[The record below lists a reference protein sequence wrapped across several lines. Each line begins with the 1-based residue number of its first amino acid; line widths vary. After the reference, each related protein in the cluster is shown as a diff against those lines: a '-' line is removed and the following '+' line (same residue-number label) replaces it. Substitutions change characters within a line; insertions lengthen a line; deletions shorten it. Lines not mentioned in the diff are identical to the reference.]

1 MDDAI
6 YNKDGTTDESIKFKI
21 RIYNLLKQLSGL
33 QMLSVSDELE
43 MMNYLKT
50 NNFVSKKTFM
60 IKILVQLKGKK
71 INQRVLDKLA
81 EDNYMKYMTCDIIA
95 RYLITLQTS
104 KNIYQIKNNLTN
116 SNYIGWPL
124 INSDKDD
131 LSGVN
136 MMLVFINQI
145 SLNETFS
152 YLNSGSGGLSG
163 LKKLLMDR
171 ISNMVDTDSF
181 IRNKLET
188 SLDKK
193 YNDIEFLMEQ
203 KTNITNYWL
212 QFRPPLEKANLT
224 WNPTKELSM
233 DIIKNFTGKIIHE
246 ITDYANQ
253 NIYYC
258 GQKIINQLF
267 LTMKNER
274 PTRGYIGSIAN
285 TCLPIDISE
294 LNKTKITSDDNDL
307 NSMMD
312 KKLYKLSEIEKQK
325 TISKIEKNSSTVNYM
340 DYINSKI
347 NFYSQIDK
355 SGNIDNSIKTIEKYN
370 NILQKLHYKISQ
382 EKCKIIYPFKENY
395 NQSKI
400 NINMSDEEL
409 SIFFLQYIDSGIYK
423 GNFHLFDNFGRCLY
437 TNQLKEDVV
446 NMTYNQAE
454 FEKLLKYVNKKN
466 VLQSNEKTENK
477 NVNIDKTKYY
487 SSVSVIRFMNI
498 LELLIDNNS
507 NMINNKNKKNIKK
520 IENHVI
526 DAIEIKL
533 ITELEYSLQ
542 FSHEFEAI
550 IIDLETLDKLFTKLQ
565 ELKDEIKIQ
574 MDKKNNLVL
583 FLEVCFNKALLV
595 CINLIH
601 ELFAKY
607 LNVLLLPKQDR
618 DNSKK
623 ELFKILSDL
632 DQQIQNNTA
641 DVSEVLANDK
651 EEESSLEN
659 TIISIG
665 NLSGLNRDYKSF

>member
-1 MDDAI
+1 
-6 YNKDGTTDESIKFKI
+6 
-21 RIYNLLKQLSGL
+21 
-33 QMLSVSDELE
+33 
-43 MMNYLKT
+43 KT
-50 NNFVSKKTFM
+50 
-60 IKILVQLKGKK
+60 
-71 INQRVLDKLA
+71 
-81 EDNYMKYMTCDIIA
+81 
-95 RYLITLQTS
+95 
-104 KNIYQIKNNLTN
+104 
-116 SNYIGWPL
+116 
-124 INSDKDD
+124 
-131 LSGVN
+131 
-136 MMLVFINQI
+136 
-145 SLNETFS
+145 
-152 YLNSGSGGLSG
+152 
-163 LKKLLMDR
+163 
-171 ISNMVDTDSF
+171 
-181 IRNKLET
+181 
-188 SLDKK
+188 
-193 YNDIEFLMEQ
+193 
-203 KTNITNYWL
+203 
-212 QFRPPLEKANLT
+212 
-224 WNPTKELSM
+224 
-233 DIIKNFTGKIIHE
+233 
-246 ITDYANQ
+246 
-253 NIYYC
+253 
-258 GQKIINQLF
+258 
-267 LTMKNER
+267 ER

-294 LNKTKITSDDNDL
+294 FNKTKVTSDDNDL
-307 NSMMD
+307 NSIMD
-312 KKLYKLSEIEKQK
+312 KKIQKLSEIEKQK

-395 NQSKI
+395 NQTKVT
-400 NINMSDEEL
+400 INMSDEEL
-409 SIFFLQYIDSGIYK
+409 SNFFLQYIDSGIYK

-437 TNQLKEDVV
+437 TNQLKEDVE

-487 SSVSVIRFMNI
+487 SSVSVVRFMNI

-507 NMINNKNKKNIKK
+507 NIINNKNKKNIKK

-565 ELKDEIKIQ
+565 KLKDEIKIQ

-583 FLEVCFNKALLV
+583 FLEVCFNRALLV

-632 DQQIQNNTA
+632 DQQIQNKTA
-641 DVSEVLANDK
+641 DVAEVLANDK
-651 EEESSLEN
+651 KEEIDLEN

-665 NLSGLNRDYKSF
+665 SLSSLNKDYKKFLEEQLKIIPSIDDNNIDVKVENEKYKNKTYFILKMTKDLRVLVNLLKNGAWEGMLNSSDINYNYQDFFKFKENKKFFTKFSKLINIIYEIQNIIHKNTGETTFIYEFMGNLMHYILILYIYISIDIILKRFDTNKMNKTLDYVLDSSSNTTSSNTTSSDTTSSDTTSS